1 MSFNSPYN
9 QVVIIDDTDVDLFI
23 SKKIIEAAKFA
34 NTVITFKSGKDALS
48 DLESRTKQQ
57 VNWPEIFFIDI
68 RMPEMDGF
76 EFIENVKALVP
87 KDNPPKFVLYSTE
100 ITDDIRLSAGR
111 NRLIHKVLRKPFTV
125 EDLRGLA
132 G

>member
-9 QVVIIDDTDVDLFI
+9 QIVIIDDTDVDLFI

-34 NTVITFKSGKDALS
+34 NTVLTYKTGKDALQE
-48 DLESRTKQQ
+48 LESRTKQQ
-57 VNWPEIFFIDI
+57 IDWPELFFIDI

-76 EFIENVKALVP
+76 EFIEKIEALVP
-87 KDNPPKFVLYSTE
+87 KSNPPKFILYSTE
-100 ITDDIRLSAGR
+100 ITDEIRQSAGK
-111 NRLIHKVLRKPFTV
+111 NKLIHKVLRKPFTV

-132 G
+132 S